1 MVRRSFVDPLQLLIL
16 LAIAGI
22 CGAFA
27 ELIVAFD
34 TRGTITVLVSIIV
47 GIVGIFLGRAIS
59 DILGLATVVVRVGN
73 QRVDLIWTI
82 AGATL
87 VLMVLKLLQTG
98 GRTLLSRRTEA
109 P

>member
-1 MVRRSFVDPLQLLIL
+1 MDPLQLLIL

-34 TRGTITVLVSIIV
+34 TRGMITILVSIIV
-47 GIVGIFLGRAIS
+47 GVVGIFLGLAIA
-59 DILGLATVVVRVGN
+59 DIFQISLVVVRVGN

-82 AGATL
+82 VGAIL
-87 VLMVLKLLQTG
+87 VLVVLRLLQSG
-98 GRTLLSRRTEA
+98 GRTILSRRPTS
-109 P
+109 

>member
-1 MVRRSFVDPLQLLIL
+1 MDPLQLLIL

-34 TRGTITVLVSIIV
+34 TRGMITILVSIIV
-47 GIVGIFLGRAIS
+47 GVVGIFLGRAIA
-59 DILGLATVVVRVGN
+59 DIFQISLVVVRVGN

-82 AGATL
+82 VGAIL
-87 VLMVLKLLQTG
+87 VLVVLRLLQSG
-98 GRTLLSRRTEA
+98 GRTILSRHPTS
-109 P
+109 

>member
-1 MVRRSFVDPLQLLIL
+1 VDPLQLLIL

-34 TRGTITVLVSIIV
+34 TRGMATALVSIVV
-47 GIVGIFLGRAIS
+47 GVVGVFLGRAIS
-59 DILGLATVVVRVGN
+59 DLLGLATIVVRVGN
-73 QRVDLIWTI
+73 QRIDLIWTI
-82 AGATL
+82 IGAAL
-87 VLMVLKLLQTG
+87 VLVVLRLLQSG
-98 GRTLLSRRTEA
+98 GRTILSRRPA